1 MSSALRKYLPRI
13 VGVALVVGVGA
24 AAVLSIQNFLD
35 NKPDR
40 PKRKVQQITLL
51 KPPPPPPP
59 PPKMEKLP
67 EPELKEEVKVPEL
80 EEPEPLPELADEPPP
95 GEALGVDAD
104 GSGAGDG
111 FGLVGRK
118 GGRGLLNG
126 AGSPAMYYATQLQR
140 RIEDV
145 FAEHEEMRRK
155 AYSIIAG
162 IWVGK
167 DGRILRVKLDSS
179 TGDSQMDETM
189 KEIIEHIQ
197 AMAVAPPPDMP
208 QPVRLRISSTL

>member
-1 MSSALRKYLPRI
+1 MSSLRKYLPRLI
-13 VGVALVVGVGA
+13 GVMLVAGVGVVVVQ
-24 AAVLSIQNFLD
+24 SIQNFLD
-35 NKPDR
+35 SKPDR
-40 PKRKVQQITLL
+40 PRRKVQEITLL

-59 PPKMEKLP
+59 PPKIEKPP
-67 EPELKEEVKVPEL
+67 EPELEQEVKVPDL
-80 EEPEPLPELADEPPP
+80 DEPEPLPDLADEPPP

-104 GSGAGDG
+104 GTGAGDS

-126 AGSPAMYYATQLQR
+126 AGSPAMYYASQLQR

-162 IWVGK
+162 IWVGQ
-167 DGRILRVKLDSS
+167 DGRILRVELTNS
-179 TGDSQMDETM
+179 TGDPQMDESL
-189 KEIIEHIQ
+189 KELIEQIQ
-197 AMAVAPPPDMP
+197 ALAVAPPPDMP